1 MKIRDIIREDVS
13 AEEQLGGHESLVAN
27 LVPVLMFLKKRSD
40 DKGLTPKLSTQSLIQ
55 LVRNAGDVTFDYQA
69 LVDANENDDAVKQLI
84 SSFNEEEIILHS
96 DDADAEDQQVANDGE
111 GGKGKDPQA
120 TVSSMAKS
128 AAKKRAG

>member
-1 MKIRDIIREDVS
+1 MKIRDIIREDIS
-13 AEEQLGGHESLVAN
+13 AEEQLGGASLTAN

-55 LVRNAGDVTFDYQA
+55 LVQNAGDVTFDYNA
-69 LVDANENDDAVKQLI
+69 LVDANENDDAVKELI

-120 TVSSMAKS
+120 TVSSMAKK
-128 AAKKRAG
+128 AAGKRS